1 MFKYYTMMVDYML
14 STQKSDLIPE
24 KWYNVVPDLP
34 EQLPPPLDNEKNKS
48 SIELLNSILPK
59 EVLKQEFTFQRFLK
73 IPDEVREI
81 YEQTGRPTPLVR
93 ARGLEKYLDYSGK
106 ILYKYEGAT
115 ITGSHKINTAVPQA
129 IYAANEGVEKV
140 VTETGAGQWGTAT
153 SVAASFAG
161 IRAKVFMV
169 RISYQQK
176 PLRKKIMQLYGGEVS
191 PSPSDETEFGRSML
205 KQNPDHPGS
214 LGIGIGEAVEYAL
227 DHNLRYLVGSV
238 FNSVLTHQSI
248 IGLETEKQLE
258 IMGTEPDVLIGCVG
272 GGSNFGGF
280 SFPLMKKFKDVEV
293 IASTAAEVPKFT
305 KGEYKYDYVDTARI
319 LPSVKM
325 FSLGADFMPEKIYA
339 GGLRYHGAAPSL
351 SMLVNTGRIKT
362 VDESQES
369 VIEALKIFSRTQGI
383 VAAPESGHAIATAI
397 DYVRSHKDERKTV
410 VVNVSGHG
418 LLDMSIFR
426 DGQ

>member
-14 STQKSDLIPE
+14 STQKIDLIPE

-48 SIELLNSILPK
+48 SIELLNSILPR

-161 IRAKVFMV
+161 IKAKVFMV

-205 KQNPDHPGS
+205 KQNPDHPGT

-397 DYVRSHKDERKTV
+397 DYIRNHGDEKKTV

-426 DGQ
+426 DDQ